1 MRLDEHTR
9 TVIREAAD
17 KFFGV
22 PVFLFG
28 SRLDDARK
36 GGDIDLYLE
45 ADLPPEDVVR
55 REIGMVA
62 YIWRRIGERKI
73 DLVINTGRTQLPI
86 YEGAKRG
93 EVI

>member
-1 MRLDEHTR
+1 MRLDGRTR
-9 TVIREAAD
+9 AVIREAAE

-22 PVFLFG
+22 PVYLFG
-28 SRLDDARK
+28 SRLDDTKK

-86 YEGAKRG
+86 HEVAKRG
-93 EVI
+93 EVV

>member
-9 TVIREAAD
+9 TVIREAAK

-22 PVFLFG
+22 PVLLFG
-28 SRLDDARK
+28 SRLDDTRK

-55 REIGMVA
+55 RELGMVA

-73 DLVINTGRTQLPI
+73 DLVINTGRTQNPI
-86 YEGAKRG
+86 YEVAKRG
-93 EVI
+93 EAV